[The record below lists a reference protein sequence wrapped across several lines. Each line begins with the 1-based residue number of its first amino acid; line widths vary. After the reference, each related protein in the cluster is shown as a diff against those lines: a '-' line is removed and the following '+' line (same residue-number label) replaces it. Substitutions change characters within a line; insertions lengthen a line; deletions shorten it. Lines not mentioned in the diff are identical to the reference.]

1 VSPEI
6 QTTAALAIVAVA
18 LGGLIWRWIAKRRH
32 PGGGCSS
39 CPTDRF
45 KEELKKRG

>member
-1 VSPEI
+1 VNSTL
-6 QTTAALAIVAVA
+6 QTAIALVIVAAA
-18 LGGLIWRWIAKRRH
+18 LGGLIWRAIAARRH
-32 PGGGCSS
+32 PGGGCGS

>member
-1 VSPEI
+1 MSSTF
-6 QTTAALAIVAVA
+6 QTAAALAISAIA
-18 LGGLIWRWIAKRRH
+18 LGGLIWRAIAARRH
-32 PGGGCSS
+32 PGGGCSH

>member
-1 VSPEI
+1 MSPTL
-6 QTTAALAIVAVA
+6 QTAAALAIVAIA
-18 LGGLIWRWIAKRRH
+18 LGGLIWRAIAKRRH

-45 KEELKKRG
+45 KEELKKKG

>member
-1 VSPEI
+1 VSPTL
-6 QTTAALAIVAVA
+6 QTVVALSIVAAA
-18 LGGLIWRWIAKRRH
+18 LGGLIWRALAARRH

-45 KEELKKRG
+45 KEELKKKG